1 MNKLIRIL
9 LLIAT
14 IASVCSIDRTV
25 PDSAIMGK
33 WVGAGTVVL
42 LSILFVSIVRLVMD
56 CRNGVAS
63 IGAGDMFWPFTL
75 AGLAVMVHCYLQLS
89 GVLKHAYG
97 NGDGAFAAVAGFDNP
112 AGVAAALT
120 VCLPFMT
127 VKAAGSK
134 RPVLSIWVLMTVF
147 LLSMT
152 LMVLIGSRAGLISI
166 GTVLVFFIIQDI
178 DDRKVKRILLIVAVI
193 TVATVAVVLTV
204 HKKASNTGRM
214 LILNVCRDMINERPL
229 LGHGLHGFRSQYMNF
244 QALYLERC
252 RSTVMDM
259 LADNVTHPLN
269 EYVLV
274 AVNFGMAG
282 ITALLAAAVV
292 IVRHYLRHPS
302 RDGFTGIMVMAGI
315 AVLSLF
321 SYPFRYPLTS
331 VALACALVLVFREPI
346 LKFTD
351 SRRRFFSACTLLLS
365 IAGLFLFMPW
375 AVAQHRWGKVSLATG
390 HVKETEREYAALY
403 RRLKKDPYFLYNY
416 AYLLADA
423 GKNRQALQTAGESLE
438 LMSNYDTV
446 LFMAEQES
454 LCGDTDN
461 AEQHYLLAS
470 RMCPV
475 RFIPLYGLFCL
486 YEEQG
491 RFDEMKSIGQRILNK
506 RIKVKS
512 PEVSRIRLAVRQGM
526 MMHNL

>member
-1 MNKLIRIL
+1 MRNINRVL
-9 LLIAT
+9 LFTVVI
-14 IASVCSIDRTV
+14 ISVCSIDRTV
-25 PDSAIMGK
+25 PDSAIIGK
-33 WVGAGTVVL
+33 WMGAGTAVL
-42 LSILFVSIVRLVMD
+42 LSILVVSIVRLFVD
-56 CRNGVAS
+56 SRSGVAS

-75 AGLAVMVHCYLQLS
+75 AGLAVMAHCYLQLS

-97 NGDGAFAAVAGFDNP
+97 NGDGAFGAAAGFDNP

-134 RPVLSIWVLMTVF
+134 RPILSTWVLMTVF
-147 LLSMT
+147 LLSVT

-166 GTVLVFFIIQDI
+166 GTVLVLYVTEGI
-178 DDRKVKRILLIVAVI
+178 DDRKAKRLLLLAAVI
-193 TVATVAVVLTV
+193 AVATIAVVLTV

-214 LILNVCRDMINERPL
+214 LILNVCRDMIKERPL
-229 LGHGLHGFRSQYMNF
+229 LGYGLHGFRSQYMNF

-252 RSTVMDM
+252 RSMVMDM

-282 ITALLAAAVV
+282 ITALLAAAVMT
-292 IVRHYLRHPS
+292 VRHYLRHPS
-302 RDGFTGIMVMAGI
+302 RDGFTGIMVMAGT

-331 VALACALVLVFREPI
+331 VALACALVLVFREPVVR
-346 LKFTD
+346 LAEG
-351 SRRRFFSACTLLLS
+351 RRRLFYACALLLS
-365 IAGLFLFMPW
+365 LAGLSMFIPW
-375 AVAQHRWGKVSLATG
+375 AVSQHRWGKISLATG
-390 HVKETEREYAALY
+390 PVEEAEREYAALY
-403 RRLKKDPYFLYNY
+403 KRLHQDPYFLYNY
-416 AYLLADA
+416 AYLLVDA
-423 GKNRQALQTAGESLE
+423 GKNRQAIQMAGESLE

-454 LCGDTDN
+454 LCGDADK
-461 AEQHYLLAS
+461 AEEHYLLAS

-475 RFIPLYGLFCL
+475 RFLPLYGLFCL

-491 RFDEMKSIGQRILNK
+491 RFEEMKTVGQRILNK
-506 RIKVKS
+506 KIKVKS
-512 PEVSRIRLAVRQGM
+512 SDVSRIRLAVRQKM
-526 MMHNL
+526 LMNNL